1 MKHIVANLVSEA
13 LQTLPELAA
22 AAADLSI
29 ETTVE
34 RTRDASHGDFAS
46 NIAMRLA
53 KPARKNPREIAASIV
68 EALGENEQ
76 VLKVDTRVPTHRARC
91 CGRKTNVPV
100 TGVRIG
106 FVELNAS

>member
-22 AAADLSI
+22 AAADLTI

-46 NIAMRLA
+46 NVAMRLA

-68 EALGENEQ
+68 EAMGENEQ
-76 VLKVDTRVPTHRARC
+76 VLKVDIAGPGFINFHLSPVSFHNEL
-91 CGRKTNVPV
+91 KTILES
-100 TGVRIG
+100 GG
-106 FVELNAS
+106 S